1 LIARPG
7 LFTSLFLLVL
17 TLLFVVNPV
26 VPPSAR
32 TIVLFVP
39 ALILAMFFNP
49 VVWGLAWLL
58 YNLVGSII
66 SALVGY
72 ALGGPIGAGV
82 SLVVSVLAISIAFLT
97 KVVPL
102 IIGAVYALAI
112 GPLLFLLCASVFG
125 VLPSLFVLYVLY
137 YFVFGGKYIPYLLGA
152 LVAEAI
158 IFGYVVAGMS
168 AERLYYLV
176 AGMALLFFGAAVL
189 GVAKRATGIRDAFA
203 RVAYLYLLAR
213 LGIRAG
219 SVAYG
224 GIAGKIDQLLD
235 ALAGVSFGLLA
246 PAGIILFLLV
256 LGLFSGKRDIPD
268 NLMKILALY
277 VLVTLS
283 FPPLGLNIGEFI
295 GVTYPSEVA
304 SASGYYDEM
313 VQTADR
319 IFPGSSTVIN
329 TVVSPIRGALPSAVA
344 YGGGYY
350 GGGTHYITLFQ
361 GENLGGTVEQPQPSG
376 TAPTAGERWGVEV
389 GSNATAPS
397 LSGVTDL
404 LGKVFASLGSWSV
417 LASSV
422 LILGFAYVMDVMA
435 GTAGMDVFSGIFAG
449 AKSLRVGRAEVT
461 KEKAEIQKFIEESA
475 RTAVKEYKAME
486 AAQRLAT
493 KAPEVKEA
501 AAALPVT
508 SRELAERLRHSAQ
521 LSRAAK
527 VLKAGEKVSIRLKK
541 VRGVTGEERKELVVS
556 RAKKP
561 GFLGRIWKE
570 KVTIPLHMEIQKRAE
585 EIVREEKEAEE
596 AAKLAKE
603 KPKEAAKKVELT
615 SRIYG
620 SISLY
625 GEALGEKVRGRLA
638 EGKARRGPSYLRVP
652 SRRPP
657 WWPKGPGFTQ
667 FFRRLFG
674 KKKEGE

>member
-17 TLLFVVNPV
+17 TLLFIVNPV

-58 YNLVGSII
+58 YNFVASVI
-66 SALVGY
+66 SAVVGY
-72 ALGGPIGAGV
+72 ALGGPVGAGV
-82 SLVVSVLAISIAFLT
+82 SLVVSGLAILIAFLT
-97 KVVPL
+97 KVIPL
-102 IIGAVYALAI
+102 LIGAAYALAI
-112 GPLLFLLCASVFG
+112 GPLLFLLSASVFG
-125 VLPSLFVLYVLY
+125 VLPSLFVLFVLY

-158 IFGYVVAGMS
+158 IFGYAVAGMS

-176 AGMALLFFGAAVL
+176 AGMALLFFGAALL

-203 RVAYLYLLAR
+203 RVAYLYLLAH

-224 GIAGKIDQLLD
+224 GIAGGIDQLLD
-235 ALAGVSFGLLA
+235 ALAAASFGLLA

-277 VLVTLS
+277 VLVTLA

-295 GVTYPSEVA
+295 GVTYPPEVA

-329 TVVSPIRGALPSAVA
+329 TIMLPIRGALPSAVA
-344 YGGGYY
+344 YGGG

-361 GENLGGTVEQPQPSG
+361 GENLGGTIEQPQPSG
-376 TAPTAGERWGVEV
+376 TAPTAGERLGVEV
-389 GSNATAPS
+389 GSNATVPS
-397 LSGVTDL
+397 PSAVAYL
-404 LGKVFASLGSWSV
+404 LRMVFATLGSWSV

-422 LILGFAYVMDVMA
+422 LILGFAYIMDVMA
-435 GTAGMDVFSGIFAG
+435 GTAGMDVFSGISAVFKPMKAG
-449 AKSLRVGRAEVT
+449 KAEVT
-461 KEKAEIQKFIEESA
+461 KEKAEVQRFIEESA
-475 RTAVKEYKAME
+475 RAAVKEYKAME

-527 VLKAGEKVSIRLKK
+527 ALKAGEKVSIRLKK

-561 GFLGRIWKE
+561 GLFGRIWKE
-570 KVTIPLHMEIQKRAE
+570 KVTIPLYREIQKRAE
-585 EIVREEKEAEE
+585 EIVREEKEAEK
-596 AAKLAKE
+596 AAKLAEE
-603 KPKEAAKKVELT
+603 KPKEVAKKVELT

-638 EGKARRGPSYLRVP
+638 EGKARRGPSYLRIP

>member
-1 LIARPG
+1 MIAKPG

-17 TLLFVVNPV
+17 TLLFIVGPV
-26 VPPSAR
+26 VPPSLH
-32 TIVLFVP
+32 IILLFAP
-39 ALILAMFFNP
+39 ALVLAIFFNP

-58 YNLVGSII
+58 YEAI
-66 SALVGY
+66 SAVISTLIGY
-72 ALGGPIGAGV
+72 AIGGPIGAGV
-82 SLVVSVLAISIAFLT
+82 SLVVSGLAIAIAFLT
-97 KVVPL
+97 KVIPL
-102 IIGAVYALAI
+102 LIGAAYAVAI
-112 GPLLFLLCASVFG
+112 GPLMFLLYAQAFG
-125 VLPSLFVLYVLY
+125 FLAPLFTLFIVY

-158 IFGYVVAGMS
+158 LAGFLVGSLSTQGLYYVVAGM
-168 AERLYYLV
+168 AMLFLG
-176 AGMALLFFGAAVL
+176 AGVL
-189 GVAKRATGIRDAFA
+189 GVMKRAIGIREAFVK
-203 RVAYLYLLAR
+203 VAYLYMLAH

-219 SVAYG
+219 GAAFGSYASS
-224 GIAGKIDQLLD
+224 INQLLD
-235 ALAGVSFGLLA
+235 AIAKTSFGLLA
-246 PAGIILFLLV
+246 PAGIILFLLT
-256 LGLFSGKRDIPD
+256 LGLFSGKYDIPD

-277 VLVTLS
+277 VLVSLAVPS
-283 FPPLGLNIGEFI
+283 GADIGQILG
-295 GVTYPSEVA
+295 VSYAPMPDV
-304 SASGYYDEM
+304 SGYYNEM

-319 IFPGSSTVIN
+319 IFPGSSNVIN
-329 TVVSPIRGALPSAVA
+329 TVVSPIKDALPSSVA

-376 TAPTAGERWGVEV
+376 TAPTPGERWGVEI
-389 GSNATAPS
+389 NATAPS
-397 LSGVTDL
+397 LSVVTSL
-404 LGKVFASLGSWSV
+404 LRMVFATLGSWSV

-422 LILGFAYVMDVMA
+422 LLVGFAYIMDVMA
-435 GTAGMDVFSGIFAG
+435 GTAGMDVFSGISSV
-449 AKSLRVGRAEVT
+449 AKPLKVGRAEAAR
-461 KEKAEIQKFIEESA
+461 EKAEVQKFIEESA

-527 VLKAGEKVSIRLKK
+527 ALKAGEKVSITLKK

-561 GFLGRIWKE
+561 GLLGRIWKE

-585 EIVREEKEAEE
+585 EIVHEEKEAEK

-603 KPKEAAKKVELT
+603 KPKEVAKKVELT

-652 SRRPP
+652 SVRPK

-674 KKKEGE
+674 RKKEGE